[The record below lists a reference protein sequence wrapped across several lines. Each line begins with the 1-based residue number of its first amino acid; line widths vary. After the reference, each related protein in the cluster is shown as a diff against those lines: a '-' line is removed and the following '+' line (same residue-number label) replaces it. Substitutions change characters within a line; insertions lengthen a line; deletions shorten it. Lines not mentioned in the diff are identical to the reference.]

1 MLGTGRKTIPRHFI
15 NLTHAL
21 VIGNYEKT
29 IGWVDQEGNRL
40 KFNHKVFSIFGKSK
54 LINNVLTKN
63 KVDTDRS

>member
-1 MLGTGRKTIPRHFI
+1 MLGTGGRAISRHFV

-29 IGWVDQEGNRL
+29 VGWVNQEGNRL
-40 KFNHKVFSIFGKSK
+40 KFNHKGFSTFGKSK

-63 KVDTDRS
+63 KVDTDRT